1 MSAMRKS
8 SLIEGMFRRDIT
20 EYPRESLRE
29 SIANAV
35 AHRDYSPYV
44 RGSYIQIRMFADRLE
59 VRSPGGLFGNV
70 TVIPQSYP
78 DDTRSHILAESIFP
92 PSAQRSST
100 VGLVYLRQHSHID
113 NRDYRRLN
121 HVGMTAAGQDLRGM
135 VQTGF
140 VEQTGF
146 GRWTKYILKVQE
158 QRAEEPKTP
167 SHEETILA
175 HVKKHGSINN
185 TECRDLLEI
194 DLNKASYLLKK
205 LAKKGILKQSGKRR
219 WTRYRLS

>member
-1 MSAMRKS
+1 MRWPIAITAHMCAAAISRSACLPTVSKS
-8 SLIEGMFRRDIT
+8 GAR
-20 EYPRESLRE
+20 
-29 SIANAV
+29 A
-35 AHRDYSPYV
+35 DYLETLPLFHNHTLMTPEAISWLNQFSHLPLNDH
-44 RGSYIQIRMFADRLE
+44 QRL
-59 VRSPGGLFGNV
+59 
-70 TVIPQSYP
+70 
-78 DDTRSHILAESIFP
+78 A
-92 PSAQRSST
+92 
-100 VGLVYLRQHSHID
+100 LVYLRQHSHID

-121 HVGMTAAGQDLRGM
+121 RVDMMTAGQDLRGM
-135 VQTGF
+135 VQTGL

-194 DLNKASYLLKK
+194 DLNKASYLQKK